1 MIVIQ
6 VKSTNNKSAKNKS
19 TNNKSTNNEY
29 ENPCKCHGNVF
40 NIF

>member
-6 VKSTNNKSAKNKS
+6 VKS

-29 ENPCKCHGNVF
+29 ENPCKCHGNVI
-40 NIF
+40 NIFLAFIGISD